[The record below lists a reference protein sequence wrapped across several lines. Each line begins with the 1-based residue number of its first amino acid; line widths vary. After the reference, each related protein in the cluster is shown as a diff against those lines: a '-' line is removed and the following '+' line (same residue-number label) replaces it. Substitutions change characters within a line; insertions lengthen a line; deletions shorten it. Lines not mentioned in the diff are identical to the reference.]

1 MNFEV
6 ENQNVEQTPEKWV
19 NLEDIQSARGLKM
32 ENCRFIALEK
42 DISLKFRKSMS
53 G

>member
-19 NLEDIQSARGLKM
+19 NLEDIAEHLSVSTDTVRTWIKNGKLPFYRAGKR
-32 ENCRFIALEK
+32 
-42 DISLKFRKSMS
+42 
-53 G
+53 